1 MNVLFEERPS
11 LHGFRIGIATL
22 DAEKSL
28 NALSL
33 PMIEAL
39 AAKLDAWAEDA
50 GIACVLLRG
59 NGAKAFCAGGD
70 VRKLVD
76 ACREQPGEVPALA
89 RRFFADEYR
98 LDYRIHTYPKP
109 FICWAHGYVMGG
121 GMGLMQGAGIRIVT
135 PSSRLAMPEIG
146 IGLYPDV
153 GASWFLARL
162 PGRLGLF
169 LGLIGLK
176 TAGIVVASPATL
188 IKLGHLTSPGPLLA
202 ALCFLMIAVLEYR
215 RVFGG
220 ILISILSVTLVGWA
234 LGLVQYGGVF
244 SAPPSLAPTF
254 LAMDIAGAFNV
265 TMISVILA
273 FLFVH
278 MFDTA
283 GTLMGVAQR
292 AHLVKEDGRIEN
304 LSKAMKADSASS
316 VFGGML
322 GVPPVTSYVESAAGV
337 AAGGR
342 TGLTAVV
349 VGVLFVAAMFFA
361 PLAGMIPAFATA
373 GALIYVAMLMMGGM
387 AHIDWDEHTETIP
400 AIVTVIMMPL
410 TFSVADGIA
419 LGFITY
425 VAMKVLTGKHREV
438 SASLYALFVIFVAK
452 FIFL

>member
-169 LGLIGLK
+169 LGL
-176 TAGIVVASPATL
+176 
-188 IKLGHLTSPGPLLA
+188 
-202 ALCFLMIAVLEYR
+202 
-215 RVFGG
+215 
-220 ILISILSVTLVGWA
+220 
-234 LGLVQYGGVF
+234 
-244 SAPPSLAPTF
+244 
-254 LAMDIAGAFNV
+254 
-265 TMISVILA
+265 
-273 FLFVH
+273 
-278 MFDTA
+278 
-283 GTLMGVAQR
+283 
-292 AHLVKEDGRIEN
+292 
-304 LSKAMKADSASS
+304 
-316 VFGGML
+316 
-322 GVPPVTSYVESAAGV
+322 SAAQ
-337 AAGGR
+337 
-342 TGLTAVV
+342 
-349 VGVLFVAAMFFA
+349 
-361 PLAGMIPAFATA
+361 
-373 GALIYVAMLMMGGM
+373 
-387 AHIDWDEHTETIP
+387 
-400 AIVTVIMMPL
+400 
-410 TFSVADGIA
+410 
-419 LGFITY
+419 
-425 VAMKVLTGKHREV
+425 
-438 SASLYALFVIFVAK
+438 
-452 FIFL
+452 